1 MKQITKARG
10 AAAWS
15 AAEKSGNKGKEA
27 YFMYGGQ
34 LYSHA
39 GRTYREAKPT
49 GKPGDFGFCS
59 DAADAAYNK
68 GGVWID

>member
-1 MKQITKARG
+1 MKQITKAGG
-10 AAAWS
+10 AAALS
-15 AAEKSGNKGKEA
+15 AAEKSGNNGKKA
-27 YFMYGGQ
+27 YFMYCGQ

-49 GKPGDFGFCS
+49 GKPGDYGFCS